1 MMIRNTLYP
10 IAMIVALAAM
20 LGLSGS
26 GYSQIESERGI
37 SPINSS
43 GDFEVS
49 GIKVNITGASAEE
62 ARRKGWQLAQR
73 RGWAELWRSTNRN
86 GAAPALSDSR
96 LNNIVSGVVIEQ
108 EQIGPR
114 RYVATLGILFDRAR
128 TGQILGIRGV
138 RLRSAPMLVIP
149 VFISGGSEQ
158 VFESRTP
165 WQRAWANF
173 RTADSSIDY
182 VRPSGAGSESLLL
195 TAGQTGRRD
204 RNWWRLILD
213 NFGAADVLVPIVRLQ
228 RQYPNGPVRGYFTAM
243 FGPDRKKLGSFELT
257 AANGEALDE
266 MLVSG
271 VERMDA
277 IYREAL
283 ARGALRPDTS
293 LIIDD
298 GTDEE
303 ELEEEVLEE
312 EIETDDGDDLSS
324 SGGDDAPAAP
334 VQPSVNSFSVQYA
347 TPDVAAVSSAEGSV
361 RGISGVASAS
371 TSSLALGGTSVMN
384 VAFSGSADQ
393 LKAALESRG
402 WQVQQ
407 SGNVLRI
414 SRGGG
419 Q

>member
-10 IAMIVALAAM
+10 FAMIVALTAM
-20 LGLSGS
+20 LGLTGS
-26 GYSQIESERGI
+26 VYSQIETERGI
-37 SPINSS
+37 QPINSS

-49 GIKVNITGASAEE
+49 GIQVNVAGASAIE
-62 ARRKGWQLAQR
+62 ARTKGWKLAQR
-73 RGWAELWRSTNRN
+73 RGWEKLWRSTNRS
-86 GAAPALSDSR
+86 GSAPALSDGR

-114 RYVATLGILFDRAR
+114 RYVATLGVLFDRAR

-182 VRPSGAGSESLLL
+182 VRPSGAGSDSLLL

-213 NFGAADVLVPIVRLQ
+213 NFGAADVLVPIVRLE
-228 RQYPNGPVRGYFTAM
+228 RQYPGGPVRGYFTAM
-243 FGPDRKKLGSFELT
+243 FGPDRKKLGDFVLT
-257 AANGEALDE
+257 ATNGDGLQD
-266 MLVSG
+266 MLKNG

-293 LIIDD
+293 LIIEDE
-298 GTDEE
+298 TSEE

-312 EIETDDGDDLSS
+312 DVEEIDES
-324 SGGDDAPAAP
+324 PAVRAEIREEAP
-334 VQPSVNSFSVQYA
+334 VVTAPPPPSLASFSVQYNS
-347 TPDVAAVSSAEGSV
+347 PDVAAVSAAEGAV
-361 RGISGVASAS
+361 RGISGVSSAS

-384 VAFSGSADQ
+384 VSFAGTADQ
-393 LKAALESRG
+393 LKAALEARG

-407 SGNVLRI
+407 SGNTLRI
-414 SRGGG
+414 SR
-419 Q
+419 

>member
-1 MMIRNTLYP
+1 MIRSTFYP
-10 IAMIVALAAM
+10 LAMIFALVAM

-26 GYSQIESERGI
+26 VYSQIESERGI
-37 SPINSS
+37 NPINSS

-49 GIKVNITGASAEE
+49 GIKVNVSGGSPDE
-62 ARRKGWQLAQR
+62 ARTKGWRLAQR
-73 RGWAELWRSTNRN
+73 RGWEELWRSTNRS
-86 GAAPALSDSR
+86 GAAPALSDAR
-96 LNNIVSGVVIEQ
+96 LNNIVSGVVIER

-138 RLRSAPMLVIP
+138 RSRSAPMLVIP

-182 VRPSGAGSESLLL
+182 VRPSGAGSDSLLL

-204 RNWWRLILD
+204 RKWWRLILD
-213 NFGAADVLVPIVRLQ
+213 NFGAADVLVPIVRLE
-228 RQYPNGPVRGYFTAM
+228 RQYPDGPVRGYFTAM

-257 AANGEALDE
+257 ATNADGLDE

-283 ARGALRPDTS
+283 ARGALRPDNS
-293 LIIDD
+293 LILRSEAS
-298 GTDEE
+298 EE
-303 ELEEEVLEE
+303 ELEEEALEE
-312 EIETDDGDDLSS
+312 EAEIEEEAVSS
-324 SGGDDAPAAP
+324 EAPEAQPAAP
-334 VQPSVNSFSVQYA
+334 VQPALNSFSVQYA
-347 TPDVAAVSSAEGSV
+347 SPDVAAVSSAEGAV
-361 RGISGVASAS
+361 RGISGVSSAS

-384 VAFSGSADQ
+384 VSFSGTADQ
-393 LKAALESRG
+393 LKSALEARG

-407 SGNVLRI
+407 SGSTLRI

-419 Q
+419 